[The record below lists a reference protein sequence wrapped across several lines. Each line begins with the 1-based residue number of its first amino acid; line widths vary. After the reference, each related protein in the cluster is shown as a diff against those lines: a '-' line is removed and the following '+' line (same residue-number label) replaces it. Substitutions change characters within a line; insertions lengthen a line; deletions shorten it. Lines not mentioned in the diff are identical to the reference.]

1 MTGHRRKDHLRPASG
16 PEAGRISLQIPKPC
30 MDKEVET

>member
-1 MTGHRRKDHLRPASG
+1 MMGRRRNDHLRPASG

>member
-1 MTGHRRKDHLRPASG
+1 MTVRRRNNHLRPASG